1 MPISYTPLANST
13 FLDYTSYGTTS
24 ETDVVV
30 AYDIGSYVA
39 AAPTDTV
46 NVALTL
52 SRANDPTTLLASDW
66 ATRQTTLAEL
76 NASGTLWSTYGAS
89 QNAFND
95 AVTALSGLG
104 LTVLGDDP
112 SQPDGYISSAE
123 SRTIWVQLSATDFK
137 TLFDATLYRSTD
149 GSNLYFWKTGLSL
162 PTNLNGVEG
171 LWFDFE
177 MYGPDPAASDLS
189 GGASAAITQ
198 GPQSIGNDA
207 GTGHTELFA
216 SQMAELLYNFPL
228 SNIDTPTA
236 TIGLLEPGSGDVLDP
251 GITGTAT
258 FQSLL
263 DRFRR
268 EAGIETPAV
277 WYAIEHGGTSYS
289 SSNPTERSLDVGV
302 VTAAAPNSVMGL
314 YAGSGFYTGATSG
327 PGSIKGAASSTYSA
341 YQAAFWDLEH
351 NPAVVSASY
360 GLKQQAMPAQNG
372 MPGSPFAIA
381 AQELFIDAALR
392 NITLVQANNDYG
404 SSWGFAN
411 GLANQSIS
419 LSSPY
424 ALMVG
429 GTSVTTFAS
438 APFDQTVSGAAQS
451 VYGLAMAGDLAT
463 LWRLV
468 EGGLTVL
475 PSAAT
480 SSDAQLTFLEAVWN
494 TTTITG
500 SQWNGGGA
508 VAGDGGVDTTQST
521 PWYQTAFGLTPT
533 SVNPDGG
540 TGRGAPDVAANAG
553 GNLFYKWPGAAMNI
567 VGAGDGTSAAAP
579 LWSALIAQIDTI
591 FHDQGLPNLGYATD
605 LFYIAAAVAPASFND
620 ITFGNNTSSY
630 YFGGPLT
637 DSAGNAITLTGY
649 GFYAGPGY
657 DLTTGLGTPNGT
669 LLARALSGIA
679 HSQMYFAD
687 QPDIIDADG
696 QGGWTS
702 GADQSLMLQTAS
714 SAGVQIGV
722 TDGQGALDFFS
733 SASAA
738 YSWTS
743 RLAQQSLQDDFDPNL
758 VRLYDKFSQ
767 GTVSQTTLSASESIA
782 VSINGAQASA
792 LRGTLTSSSGFADF
806 STGDGA
812 LRVARPVAIAETAGG
827 QNDQIAIVRLRQN
840 GEDSLT
846 LSFYRVDDL
855 TGAIDGLHPGDAGYA
870 AAAQARGYQMTTG
883 GTAINGP
890 GYGNYAQTGLS
901 GVDAGDLIA
910 MTLTNN
916 TSGNTYWAFAQ
927 ANEKVDG
934 QHVGHLWNY
943 GANTWGWEDTKGG
956 GDRDFNDLIVGLDF
970 TSASGHGWLI

>member
-1 MPISYTPLANST
+1 MPISYTTLANST

-24 ETDVVV
+24 ETDVLA
-30 AYDIGSYVA
+30 AYHIGSHTVA
-39 AAPTDTV
+39 TDTV
-46 NVALTL
+46 NVALIL
-52 SRANDPTTLLASDW
+52 PRANDPSALLASDW

-76 NASGTLWSTYGAS
+76 DASNTLWSTYGAS
-89 QNAFND
+89 QSAFDD
-95 AVTALSGLG
+95 AVSALTKPVADGGLG
-104 LTVLGDDP
+104 LTVLGREGTP
-112 SQPDGYISSAE
+112 ADGYISSAE
-123 SRTIWVQLSATDFK
+123 SRTIWVQLSPTDFQ
-137 TLFDATLYRSTD
+137 TLFNATPYQTTASDA
-149 GSNLYFWKTGLSL
+149 GSLYFWQTGLEL
-162 PTNLNGVEG
+162 PTSLSNVTG
-171 LWFDFE
+171 LWFDFNLG
-177 MYGPDPAASDLS
+177 GPRPAASDLS
-189 GGASAAITQ
+189 SGASAANVQ
-198 GPQSIGNDA
+198 GPQSIGNA
-207 GTGHTELFA
+207 LGTGHSAFFA
-216 SQMAELLYNFPL
+216 NQIAEYLYNFPL

-251 GITGTAT
+251 QITGTAT
-258 FQSLL
+258 FQALL
-263 DRFRR
+263 DRFRQ
-268 EAGIETPAV
+268 EAGISTPGV
-277 WYAIEHGGTSYS
+277 YYAMQPGGTNYGS
-289 SSNPTERSLDVGV
+289 SDPDERSLDVGV
-302 VTAAAPNSVMGL
+302 VATAAANSVITL
-314 YAGSGFYTGATSG
+314 YAGSGFNTTGAQ
-327 PGSIKGAASSTYSA
+327 SSSYSA
-341 YQAAFWDLEH
+341 YQAAFWDLAH

-360 GLKQQAMPAQNG
+360 GLLQQAMPAQQG
-372 MPGSPFAIA
+372 TPGSPFAIA
-381 AQELFIDAALR
+381 AQELYIDAALR
-392 NITLVQANNDYG
+392 NITLVQANNDFG

-411 GLANQSIS
+411 GLANQSIT

-424 ALMVG
+424 ALLVG
-429 GTSVTTFAS
+429 GTSVTTL
-438 APFDQTVSGAAQS
+438 GAAPSDPTVASDAQS
-451 VYGLAMAGDLAT
+451 LYQLAMAGDLAT
-463 LWRLV
+463 LWGLI
-468 EGGLTVL
+468 EGGLKVL
-475 PSAAT
+475 PSIAT
-480 SSDAQLTFLEAVWN
+480 NTRPTMFLESVWN
-494 TTTITG
+494 ALTISG
-500 SQWNGGGA
+500 SSWSGGGA
-508 VAGDGGVDTTQST
+508 VAGDGGVDTTQDP

-533 SVNPDGG
+533 SANPDGG

-553 GNLFYKWPGAAMNI
+553 GNLFYKYPGAAMNG
-567 VGAGDGTSAAAP
+567 VTSGDGTSAAAP
-579 LWSALIAQIDTI
+579 FWAALIAQIDTI
-591 FHDQGLPNLGYATD
+591 FHDQGLPNLGYAND
-605 LFYIAAAVAPASFND
+605 LIYMAAAIAPASFND
-620 ITFGNNTSSY
+620 VTYGNNISSY
-630 YFGGPLT
+630 YHGGSLT
-637 DSAGNAITLTGY
+637 DASGSPITLTGY
-649 GFYAGPGY
+649 GYYAGPGY

-687 QPDIIDADG
+687 QPDIVDADG

-702 GADQSLMLQTAS
+702 GADQSLMLQAAS

-733 SASAA
+733 SASGA

-767 GTVSQTTLSASESIA
+767 GTASQTTLSASESIA
-782 VSINGAQASA
+782 VSINGTQASA
-792 LRGTLTSSSGFADF
+792 LQATLTSSSGFADF
-806 STGDGA
+806 STADGA

-827 QNDQIAIVRLRQN
+827 QSDQIAVVRLRQN

-870 AAAQARGYQMTTG
+870 AAAQARSYQMTTG